1 MEVQVKELIEKI
13 KNDGVKTAE
22 ADAAKIIK
30 DAEAKAEEII
40 SKAKKEAAQTA
51 VKAKEDAEKAE
62 QSGKAALK
70 QAGRDLI
77 LNLQSRI
84 TTLFD
89 KVLKNEVAVAM
100 DEKVMGEIISTLI
113 SSWKGDVSDLAVLL
127 SEKDYVKV
135 ENALKSKL
143 SDQIQKGFEVK
154 ASKSLD
160 AGFLVS
166 VKDGSAYYN
175 FSADGIA
182 EVLSEYLN
190 PRISSLLKEG
200 VEA

>member
-62 QSGKAALK
+62 QSGKEALK

-89 KVLKNEVAVAM
+89 KILKNEVAGAM
-100 DEKVMGEIISTLI
+100 DEKVMGEAISTLI
-113 SSWKGDVSDLAVLL
+113 SSWKSDVSDLAVLL

-135 ENALKSKL
+135 EKTLKSKL
-143 SDQIQKGFEVK
+143 SDQIKKGFEVK
-154 ASKSLD
+154 ASKSLE

-166 VKDGSAYYN
+166 RKDGSAYYN
-175 FSADGIA
+175 FSADGMA

-190 PRISSLLKEG
+190 PRISALLKEG